1 MRRREVLFGAAAS
14 AVTIGLAGCSNE
26 DGGGGE
32 GGGDGDKPYVAI
44 VSKGFQHQFWQSVK
58 DGAEEQGEKMGAK
71 VTFEGPATE
80 SDVEDQITMLRNAI
94 SRQPD
99 AIGFAALDSRAA
111 QGLLQQADSQ
121 GIPIIA
127 FDSGVDSDIPLTTAA
142 TNNKKAAAEAAEHMA
157 ELIGHEGKV
166 GMVIHDQTSGSGQDR
181 RDGFMEWMKENAPDV
196 QLLEPQY
203 GEGDQ
208 NKSANITKNLLTSNP
223 EIAGIYGSNEGS
235 AIGVIKGVKESGMG
249 GEVTIVGFDS
259 GQAQI
264 DAIKDG
270 IEDGAITQDP
280 IGIGQK
286 VVEAAMKA
294 INGKGDELEEQIDT
308 GYYWYDKS
316 NIDDPEI
323 DAVLYS

>member
-14 AVTIGLAGCSNE
+14 AVTIGLAGCSND